1 MVHAITSSTQAPV
14 SQTTTASPKTPQ
26 PKPQSKSQPT
36 NVDTV
41 KLTSGA
47 KAVLQE
53 ALESPAQTAKEASAG
68 DAQAKRLI
76 AKETA
81 ARPSTK

>member
-1 MVHAITSSTQAPV
+1 MIHATTSSTQAPA
-14 SQTTTASPKTPQ
+14 SQTTTASAKTPQ

>member
-1 MVHAITSSTQAPV
+1 MVHAITNPTQAPA
-14 SQTTTASPKTPQ
+14 SQTTTASSKTAQ
-26 PKPQSKSQPT
+26 PKPQSKPQPSAA
-36 NVDTV
+36 DTV
-41 KLTSGA
+41 KLTSVA

-68 DAQAKRLI
+68 DVQAKRLI
-76 AKETA
+76 AKEAA

>member
-1 MVHAITSSTQAPV
+1 MIHATNSAAQAPASQPNPV
-14 SQTTTASPKTPQ
+14 SSKAAQ

-53 ALESPAQTAKEASAG
+53 ALESPAQTAKEASAR

-76 AKETA
+76 AKEAA